1 MGKVQMY
8 KIRII
13 RIIMLLLFYYFF
25 LSDLQVDAYIPILWI
40 VRAEGFSAMTRNITI
55 QTEIF
60 HHDVCGVRVRVCAG
74 DIGWG
79 MP

>member
-1 MGKVQMY
+1 
-8 KIRII
+8 
-13 RIIMLLLFYYFF
+13 
-25 LSDLQVDAYIPILWI
+25 
-40 VRAEGFSAMTRNITI
+40 MTRNITI